1 MGKSQ
6 LWRQKGRSEVACR
19 LEDGEQALP
28 DPERTQPPRGS
39 REPGSGWP
47 AAPSPTALHRRD
59 TPSLQEEAG
68 NEANPPPE
76 LTRPEGGWGGT
87 QAGQL
92 GAPRL
97 TTWPHFLTDTCGC
110 SVAVMLSDSLVIP

>member
-6 LWRQKGRSEVACR
+6 LWRQEGRNEVAYR
-19 LEDGEQALP
+19 LEDGERALP

-39 REPGSGWP
+39 REPGPGWP
-47 AAPSPTALHRRD
+47 AALSPTALHHRD
-59 TPSLQEEAG
+59 TPSLQEAG
-68 NEANPPPE
+68 NKANPPPE
-76 LTRPEGGWGGT
+76 LARPKGGGGGS

-97 TTWPHFLTDTCGC
+97 TTWPHFLTDKCGC
-110 SVAVMLSDSLVIP
+110 SVAVMSDSLVIP